1 MNLQATVNSAANVAT
16 KKSHTF
22 RSVLTGF
29 ASIATVAALSGVA
42 WAQDTAPAAGTTMTP
57 IEFFKAGG
65 FVMWPLLIIS
75 LTAITVIVERFIAYN
90 TLANT
95 ASGLVANVVQKLRG
109 GDYQGA
115 LGLAGQQ
122 QGPVAD
128 VVTTLIQNR
137 NDPKDLLESRAEEVV
152 VAYELKLDK
161 FMWLLDSATTLSPL
175 LGLLGTIIGMV
186 RVFQKFQGA
195 GQSEAAKASVLGGVG
210 ESLYATA
217 SGIFIALICFGFY
230 NYFSSRRRSAVGETE
245 QAATRVITA
254 LEEARRKAAPVR

>member
-1 MNLQATVNSAANVAT
+1 MNLQATVNSAANRAAT
-16 KKSHTF
+16 KGIF
-22 RSVLTGF
+22 RSCLTG
-29 ASIATVAALSGVA
+29 IATVTVLAALHGVA
-42 WAQDTAPAAGTTMTP
+42 FAQEAAPAATEANLGP
-57 IEFFKAGG
+57 IEFFNAGG

-75 LTAITVIVERFIAYN
+75 LTAIAVIVERFLAYG

-95 ASGLVANVVQKLRG
+95 ASGLVPSVIQKIRG
-109 GDYQGA
+109 GDFQGA

-128 VVTTLIQNR
+128 VVTTLVQNR
-137 NDPKDLLESRAEEVV
+137 TDPKDLLEARAEEIVM
-152 VAYELKLDK
+152 AYELKLEK

-186 RVFQKFQGA
+186 RVFQKFGSA
-195 GQSEAAKASVLGGVG
+195 GQSEADKAQVLGGVG

-217 SGIFIALICFGFY
+217 TGIFVALICFGFY
-230 NYFSSRRRSAVGETE
+230 NYFVARRRSAVGETE

-254 LEEARRKAAPVR
+254 IEETNRKTVPVR